1 MCGSW
6 NALFWGDLDFL
17 VFAVDSH
24 RYAKHCILQSI
35 FPHHLSLKVHSMQ
48 IKTFFLK
55 SWQESTSQSLQVKVL
70 QCLETWAWDFWL
82 KFNLLFKV
90 LLSWK
95 ITFPISFDCCM
106 CCRLFPVFQGFF
118 CANNTLECCDTWQVS
133 TKYMQNGTVTVLIVY
148 DSISQKCFPKTIWKN
163 LAGKQ

>member
-1 MCGSW
+1 MWKLKCTF
-6 NALFWGDLDFL
+6 LGDLDFL

-118 CANNTLECCDTWQVS
+118 LRKQHFRVLWHLTGVYKIYAKRYCDSFDCLWF
-133 TKYMQNGTVTVLIVY
+133 N
-148 DSISQKCFPKTIWKN
+148 FPKMFSKIIWKN

>member
-1 MCGSW
+1 MWKLKCTFLGGSR
-6 NALFWGDLDFL
+6 LL

-55 SWQESTSQSLQVKVL
+55 VLTRKYVAESPSKSSSVSRNLSLRLLTQIQFTLQSSSVMKNHLSYKL
-70 QCLETWAWDFWL
+70 WL
-82 KFNLLFKV
+82 LHV
-90 LLSWK
+90 LL
-95 ITFPISFDCCM
+95 T
-106 CCRLFPVFQGFF
+106 RVFLTQFF
-118 CANNTLECCDTWQVS
+118 CANNTLKCCDTWQVS

-148 DSISQKCFPKTIWKN
+148 DSISQKCFQKHLEKLGWKTV
-163 LAGKQ
+163 